1 VACVALLQAAT
12 SALVR
17 PIATSAP
24 GPKRRA
30 RRGDTLEE
38 AIFMLPGEAWP
49 ASGPS
54 DLRYRVRASRS
65 AR

>member
-1 VACVALLQAAT
+1 VACVALLQAAAN
-12 SALVR
+12 ALAK

-24 GPKRRA
+24 RPKRRA
-30 RRGDTLEE
+30 RRGDALDEVT
-38 AIFMLPGEAWP
+38 FTLPGEAWP